1 MWEDHGRPTEDP
13 WKTHGRLVPE
23 ALAKPLAMDPALT
36 LESAVT
42 KATKATKAK
51 W

>member
-1 MWEDHGRPTEDP
+1 MMLCWNMQLEHVGRP
-13 WKTHGRLVPE
+13 WKTCGTQ

-42 KATKATKAK
+42 KATKAI

>member
-1 MWEDHGRPTEDP
+1 MWEDMGRP
-13 WKTHGRLVPE
+13 WKTEDLQ

-42 KATKATKAK
+42 KATKARVMVPSLSML
-51 W
+51 